1 LASDSVLPFAK
12 KKSAMGVCAS
22 VTDNDVAVKH

>member
-12 KKSAMGVCAS
+12 KKSAMGTWLAS
-22 VTDNDVAVKH
+22 ADEAVECKH